1 MRLSKDKVQ
10 LYFQIQLS
18 FFFVGFFLLI
28 SFTTM
33 ERESYGEDIANTETE
48 KSDRSD
54 EDDYDDSF
62 INDDGD
68 LAVFS
73 ASPISHEGKFKYL
86 C

>member
-18 FFFVGFFLLI
+18 FFLI